1 MDEEGK
7 LNVNVAEIQE
17 QEHGKES
24 ESIGVN
30 KIMRI
35 VSRHLDFWPFSI
47 LIFNLANLIN
57 IIL

>member
-17 QEHGKES
+17 QECGKES

-35 VSRHLDFWPFSI
+35 LSRHLDFWPFSI
-47 LIFNLANLIN
+47 LIFNLAN
-57 IIL
+57 